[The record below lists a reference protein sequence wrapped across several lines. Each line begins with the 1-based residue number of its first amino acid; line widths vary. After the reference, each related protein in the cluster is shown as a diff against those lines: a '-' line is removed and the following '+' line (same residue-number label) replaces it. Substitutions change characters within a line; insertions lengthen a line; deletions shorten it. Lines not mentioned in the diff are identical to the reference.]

1 MIAFYIGSPLTCR
14 VLDIDQVAVNG
25 TGVRYCAIK
34 KTADIKIES
43 PDISNDTNFKVNV
56 FSPSGKSVDVK
67 TSIMA
72 NAIGAY
78 YTPNEIGN
86 EIIFILLYNI
96 IYFYNIY
103 IFYNIKY
110 IEYIIFR
117 KAYDRSFHWRTAS
130 WW

>member
-1 MIAFYIGSPLTCR
+1 MTCR
-14 VLDIDQVAVNG
+14 VLDIDQVAVTGN
-25 TGVRYCAIK
+25 GVRYCAIK

-56 FSPSGKSVDVK
+56 FSPSGQLVDVK

-86 EIIFILLYNI
+86 
-96 IYFYNIY
+96 
-103 IFYNIKY
+103 
-110 IEYIIFR
+110 
-117 KAYDRSFHWRTAS
+117 H
-130 WW
+130 

>member
-1 MIAFYIGSPLTCR
+1 
-14 VLDIDQVAVNG
+14 LDIDQVAVNG

-72 NAIGAY
+72 NVIGAY
-78 YTPNEIGN
+78 YTPNEIG
-86 EIIFILLYNI
+86 IL
-96 IYFYNIY
+96 YF
-103 IFYNIKY
+103 
-110 IEYIIFR
+110 
-117 KAYDRSFHWRTAS
+117 
-130 WW
+130 